1 MVSDKQQ
8 TSLVLKILEL
18 CMAINAKGEK
28 YAWFEFS
35 GHTNQVDVRLRP
47 NPCDDYMR
55 TDLTSCIYLDH
66 SNALQRLV
74 ELADELGKYKCKT

>member
-55 TDLTSCIYLDH
+55 TDLATCIYLDQT
-66 SNALQRLV
+66 NATQRLS
-74 ELADELGKYKCKT
+74 ELAERLMGYL